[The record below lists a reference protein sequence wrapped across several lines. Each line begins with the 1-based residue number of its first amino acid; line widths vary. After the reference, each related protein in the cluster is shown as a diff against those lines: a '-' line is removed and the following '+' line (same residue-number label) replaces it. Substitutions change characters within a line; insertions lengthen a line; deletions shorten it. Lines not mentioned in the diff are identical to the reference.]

1 MFGSSP
7 HTRGA
12 LLPVSFVEDGIRIIP
27 AYAGSTPGAA
37 RCRSSIAD
45 HPRIRGEH
53 GVLAVDVD
61 GVGGSSPHTRGAL
74 NAIPQALDDGR
85 IIPAYAGST
94 IQLHPRARSEAD
106 HPRIRGEHPIAAK
119 PGNLVM
125 GSSPHTRGAHD
136 DGAQLGRRGG
146 IIPAYAGST
155 AMSAMN
161 VWNAADHPRIRGEH
175 MPWGDSGGQHPGSSP
190 HTRGARGRVCRHW
203 GPGRIIP
210 AYAGST
216 PCPEPPQR
224 LQADHP
230 RIRGEHFRPVEHFAP
245 GPGSS
250 PHTRGA
256 PRAELY
262 EVSVVAD
269 HPRIRGEH
277 SLVHTDG
284 VLKPGSS
291 PHTRGAPRTRRPGCR
306 RNRIIPAYA
315 GSTRA
320 RSARSVHWWDHP
332 RIRGE
337 HYPDW
342 QQNYS
347 KLGSS
352 PHTRGAPTPPQSRSR
367 HPRIIPAYAGST

>member
-136 DGAQLGRRGG
+136 DGAQLRRRRG

-155 AMSAMN
+155 PTIPSRSAG
-161 VWNAADHPRIRGEH
+161 VGDHPRIRGEH
-175 MPWGDSGGQHPGSSP
+175 ASVANRMSPVLGSSP
-190 HTRGARGRVCRHW
+190 HTRGALVVFSLDSHF
-203 GPGRIIP
+203 GRIIP

-216 PCPEPPQR
+216 TTTSSPR
-224 LQADHP
+224 TRRGDHP
-230 RIRGEHFRPVEHFAP
+230 RIRGEHCHTPLKVWIKQ
-245 GPGSS
+245 GSS

-256 PRAELY
+256 LR
-262 EVSVVAD
+262 D
-269 HPRIRGEH
+269 RTIRC
-277 SLVHTDG
+277 
-284 VLKPGSS
+284 
-291 PHTRGAPRTRRPGCR
+291 RPS
-306 RNRIIPAYA
+306 RIIPAYA
-315 GSTRA
+315 GST
-320 RSARSVHWWDHP
+320 V
-332 RIRGE
+332 
-337 HYPDW
+337 
-342 QQNYS
+342 
-347 KLGSS
+347 KLS
-352 PHTRGAPTPPQSRSR
+352 
-367 HPRIIPAYAGST
+367 YM